1 MLERSA
7 PDSSPKTTSKHS
19 ALPKTWPSPKPSL
32 ISAATREQGSKRS
45 PAPTPDAYGFS
56 IIEPV
61 CAVFRRALKGEGL
74 KYTPERANVLNVV
87 LRFEGLFEAEQVLD
101 RVKGDGFRVSK
112 ATVYRT
118 LKLLAEAG
126 IVQRVLLDS
135 EQSHYQ
141 LVYGQGAPKHILVR
155 VDSNSV
161 TEIEVPGLEEVVHAV
176 CAARGLELAGFRLH
190 MYATDAASMK

>member
-1 MLERSA
+1 M
-7 PDSSPKTTSKHS
+7 
-19 ALPKTWPSPKPSL
+19 
-32 ISAATREQGSKRS
+32 
-45 PAPTPDAYGFS
+45 
-56 IIEPV
+56 
-61 CAVFRRALKGEGL
+61 
-74 KYTPERANVLNVV
+74 LNVV
-87 LRFEGLFEAEQVLD
+87 LGFEGLFEAEQVLD